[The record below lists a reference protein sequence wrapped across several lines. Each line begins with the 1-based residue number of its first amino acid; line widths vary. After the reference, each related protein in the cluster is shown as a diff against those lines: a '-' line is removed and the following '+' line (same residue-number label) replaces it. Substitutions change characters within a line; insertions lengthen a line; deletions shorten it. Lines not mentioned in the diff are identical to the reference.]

1 MPGNGEENS
10 KLKSSLHTTGGIIY
24 NITLKV
30 ERSIEQPWLQWLVND
45 YAPGIIATN
54 CFTKFTTLKLLELD
68 DLDGSTYA
76 LQFFSE
82 SFENYERYLK
92 NFAEDFAEKSFDK
105 WGQKMISFGTVMQVV
120 S

>member
-1 MPGNGEENS
+1 MEENI
-10 KLKSSLHTTGGIIY
+10 KLESSLRNTGDIIY

-30 ERSIEQPWLQWLVND
+30 EKSIEQPWLEWLMND

-54 CFTKFTTLKLLELD
+54 CFSKFTTLKLLELD
-68 DLDGSTYA
+68 DTDGSTYA
-76 LQFFSE
+76 VQFFSE

-92 NFAEDFAEKSFDK
+92 NFANDFAKKSFDK
-105 WGQKMISFGTVMQVV
+105 WGQKIISFGTVMQVV